1 VQSGILTGMEAIG
14 SRNWAQGL
22 AKGILLD
29 CDPARLVRHEL
40 AQTWLAAPAG
50 ILAIGKAAAGMATG
64 AMQAM
69 PAAVRANIPMCVMGP
84 EERIAVLQGLPST
97 QVIIGDH
104 PDSTARNQ
112 AGARLVLDWLHQYGP
127 HGEIL
132 VLLSGGAS
140 AYLVS
145 PMGDLM
151 REELDAVYA
160 AIRRS
165 GGSIDELNAVRKHC
179 ETMKGGRLAGIAKN
193 TRVLVMSDVL
203 DDRLD
208 VISSGP
214 FFADSSTCGDAVAV
228 LHRYELQDRFSRVL
242 QHVENPLHETPKP
255 GDARF
260 STVRHHILASNRDA
274 VQSVASAL
282 SQQGVGVRHRI
293 EGVRGQP
300 IDSMSSLS
308 GMIQS
313 LQIGEGLVL
322 GGEPTVDVRGSSD
335 DARGGPSQEWCL
347 VLAMALDQCK
357 VQGTAWAF
365 STDGLDGN
373 SPYAGGW
380 LSSSMVKATRNRGLD
395 MQEFRERHDAS
406 AFLEQAAGEIFTGP
420 TGVNLNHVAC
430 VVRTA

>member
-1 VQSGILTGMEAIG
+1 MEAIG

-22 AKGILLD
+22 AKGVVLA
-29 CDPARLVRHEL
+29 CDPVRLVRHEL

-50 ILAIGKAAAGMATG
+50 ILSLGKAAVGMAAG
-64 AMQAM
+64 AVQAM
-69 PAAVRANIPMCVMGP
+69 HEAGRSDIPMCVMGP
-84 EERIAVLQGLPST
+84 EEHVAALQGLPNT
-97 QVIIGDH
+97 QVIFGDH
-104 PDSTARNQ
+104 PESTSRNQ
-112 AGARLVLDWLHQYGP
+112 AGARLVLDWLHQYGQQ
-127 HGEIL
+127 GEIL

-151 REELDAVYA
+151 REELDAVYV
-160 AIRRS
+160 AIRQS

-179 ETMKGGRLAGIAKN
+179 ETMKGGRLAGIAKA

-203 DDRLD
+203 GDRLD

-214 FFADSSTCGDAVAV
+214 FVPDSSTCGDAVAV
-228 LHRYELQDRFSRVL
+228 LHRYGLQDRFSRVR

-255 GDARF
+255 ADTRF
-260 STVRHHILASNRDA
+260 AAVRHHILAGNRDA

-293 EGVRGQP
+293 EGVRGEP

-308 GMIQS
+308 GIIQF

-335 DARGGPSQEWCL
+335 GARGGPSQEWCL
-347 VLAMALDQCK
+347 VLAMALDECK
-357 VQGTAWAF
+357 VQGTVWAF

-395 MQEFRERHDAS
+395 MQKFRERHDAS